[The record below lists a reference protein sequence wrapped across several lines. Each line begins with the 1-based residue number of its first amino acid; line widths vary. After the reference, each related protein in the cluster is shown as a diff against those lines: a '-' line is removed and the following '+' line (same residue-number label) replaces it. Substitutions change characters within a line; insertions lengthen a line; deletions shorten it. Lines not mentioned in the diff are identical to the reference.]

1 MKLKN
6 DYRFVG
12 RVKIS
17 GEWISAPILLQK
29 NFALCICLPDI
40 YRINR
45 GNEIPELIEGHIEG
59 WEIQINDGVSAA
71 SIWRSTFHQVMEKNQ
86 FTANEANFISTE
98 NRQNL
103 WTEITIFPETCTFIK
118 NSVVNE
124 IPDKWGVTFY
134 PDNINKSLFDLFD
147 RNRNPRKPPD
157 ILTSIDSSLYFDNS
171 KQWSLEA
178 IGQRLKLLTSCL
190 SLFVGA
196 PITYQLLVG
205 RYGKEILCF
214 QIKNVSNPNAYI
226 CPSHSS
232 GCVGIKEDY
241 LPEFSSNFI
250 NNVESIFNRN
260 NEREK
265 ILILLSYFNILYAAL
280 YDEAKIAFSYQ
291 LMESLAKYRDIKF
304 GGSYVNDIAEELSK
318 KVCPTCRNL
327 IKEELKIAGD
337 HFIAYISKALEVIK
351 VGRDFKAQPGT
362 IKKIAEKYRNH
373 VFHGSFFDEMT
384 KIDGIVATLPEGFQD
399 DLPELFQAIVSLIGA
414 HFILE
419 IDFNKMIAIKRK
431 LQ

>member
-1 MKLKN
+1 MELRN

-59 WEIQINDGVSAA
+59 WDIQINDGVSAP

-86 FTANEANFISTE
+86 FTANETNFISTE

-103 WTEITIFPETCTFIK
+103 WTEITVFPETCTFIK

-124 IPDKWGVTFY
+124 IPDKWGITFY

-157 ILTSIDSSLYFDNS
+157 ILTSVDSSLYFDNIM
-171 KQWSLEA
+171 QWSLAA
-178 IGQRLKLLTSCL
+178 IRQRLKLITSCL
-190 SLFVGA
+190 SLFAGA
-196 PITYQLLVG
+196 PVTYQLLIG
-205 RYGKEILCF
+205 RFGKEILCF
-214 QIKNVSNPNAYI
+214 QIKNVANPNAYV
-226 CPSHSS
+226 CPSHSN
-232 GCVGIKEDY
+232 GCAGIKKEW
-241 LPEFSSNFI
+241 LAKFSFEFI
-250 NNVESIFNRN
+250 NTVDDIFKHDKQ
-260 NEREK
+260 EK
-265 ILILLSYFNILYAAL
+265 ILILLSYFYMLYTPL

-291 LMESLAKYRDIKF
+291 LMESLAKHNKIKF
-304 GGSYVNDIAEELSK
+304 GSSYKSKIAKELSE
-318 KVCPTCRNL
+318 KVCPSCRSL
-327 IKEELKIAGD
+327 LKQKIKMESDNFVG
-337 HFIAYISKALEVIK
+337 YIGKALKVIAVDK
-351 VGRDFKAQPGT
+351 DFKAQPGT
-362 IKKIAEKYRNH
+362 IKKIAEKYRHH
-373 VFHGSFFDEMT
+373 VFHGSFFDDMT
-384 KIDGIVATLPEGFQD
+384 EIDEIVATLPEGFQD

-414 HFILE
+414 NFILGV
-419 IDFNKMIAIKRK
+419 DFNQMIAIKRK

>member
-1 MKLKN
+1 MELKN
-6 DYRFVG
+6 DYRFVE

-59 WEIQINDGVSAA
+59 WEIQINVGVSAA
-71 SIWRSTFHQVMEKNQ
+71 SIWSSTFHQVMKKNQ
-86 FTANEANFISTE
+86 FTANETNFISTE

-124 IPDKWGVTFY
+124 IPDKWGITFY
-134 PDNINKSLFDLFD
+134 PDNINKSLFYLFD

-157 ILTSIDSSLYFDNS
+157 ILTSVDSSLYFDNIM
-171 KQWSLEA
+171 QWSLAA
-178 IGQRLKLLTSCL
+178 IGHRLKLLTSSL
-190 SLFVGA
+190 SLFAGT

-205 RYGKEILCF
+205 RYGKDIVCF
-214 QIKNVSNPNAYI
+214 QIKNIYNPNAYV
-226 CPSHSS
+226 CPSHFS

-241 LPEFSSNFI
+241 LSNFSSDFI
-250 NNVESIFNRN
+250 NSVESIFNCN
-260 NEREK
+260 DEQKK
-265 ILILLSYFNILYAAL
+265 ILILLSYFNILYTAF

-291 LMESLAKYRDIKF
+291 LMESLAKYKGIKF
-304 GGSYVNDIAEELSK
+304 GGSYANGIAKKLNK
-318 KVCPTCRNL
+318 KVCSTCRNL
-327 IKEELKIAGD
+327 IKQELKVAAE
-337 HFIAYISKALEVIK
+337 HFIAHISKALKVIK
-351 VGRDFKAQPGT
+351 VDKDFKAQPGT
-362 IKKIAEKYRNH
+362 IKKIAKKYRNH

-384 KIDGIVATLPEGFQD
+384 GIDKIVATLPEGFQD

-414 HFILE
+414 NFILG
-419 IDFNKMIAIKRK
+419 IDFNQMIAIKRK

>member
-1 MKLKN
+1 MELRN

-59 WEIQINDGVSAA
+59 WDIQINDGVSAP

-86 FTANEANFISTE
+86 FTANETNFISTGD
-98 NRQNL
+98 RRKL
-103 WTEITIFPETCTFIK
+103 WKEIIVFPETCTFIK

-124 IPDKWGVTFY
+124 IPDKWGITFY

-157 ILTSIDSSLYFDNS
+157 ILTSVDSSLYFDNS
-171 KQWSLEA
+171 KQWSLGA

-190 SLFVGA
+190 SLFAGA

-205 RYGKEILCF
+205 RYDREIKCF
-214 QIKNVSNPNAYI
+214 QVKNVSNPHEYI

-232 GCVGIKEDY
+232 GCARIKENY
-241 LPEFSSNFI
+241 LPEFSREFI
-250 NNVESIFNRN
+250 NNVANIFKDD
-260 NEREK
+260 EQGK
-265 ILILLSYFNILYAAL
+265 ILTLLSYFQMLYMAL
-280 YDEAKIAFSYQ
+280 YKEAKIASSFQ
-291 LMESLAKYRDIKF
+291 LMESLAKHKKIKF
-304 GGSYVNDIAEELSK
+304 GGSYKSKIAKELSE
-318 KVCPTCRNL
+318 KVCPSCRSL
-327 IKEELKIAGD
+327 LKQKIKMESDNFVG
-337 HFIAYISKALEVIK
+337 YIGKALKVITVDK
-351 VGRDFKAQPGT
+351 DFKAQPGT

-384 KIDGIVATLPEGFQD
+384 EIDEIVATLPEGFQD

-414 HFILE
+414 NFILG
-419 IDFNKMIAIKRK
+419 IDFNQMIAIKRK